1 MKRRILALMMG
12 AVLAISMIAC
22 GGGDSAESSSESAGE
37 EATADASAE
46 SGSEEGGSGEYKIS
60 IILKTLSAEYWNFV
74 KAGCDAYAAEN
85 PGVSIDV
92 KGPTSETAFDEQQNM
107 IETDLNSG
115 AYDAFIISPLQADTV
130 TTLISG
136 EEKPII
142 ALDTDIDAP
151 EVLTFVGTGNENAA
165 AMGGE
170 AGGTFLAD
178 ETQYADAVADK
189 AVTSMEAIMQ
199 NHPEGVAIICANNDD
214 MAIAAARA
222 AAGNAAYENTIFLGF
237 NGDKTACEAI
247 LADELD
253 MSVAQEAYNMGYLSV
268 QEAVKALEGEELE
281 EFTDSGCD
289 VVTSENAQERLD
301 TLNSYLE

>member
-12 AVLAISMIAC
+12 AVLAISMTAC

-46 SGSEEGGSGEYKIS
+46 R
-60 IILKTLSAEYWNFV
+60 
-74 KAGCDAYAAEN
+74 CDAYAAEN